1 MSWLVTFTR
10 RSSLNLKPAVG
21 RRLRANRNH
30 ATGNGKASSES
41 KAAAEARRN
50 EATAAAAAEESSKSG
65 DSVHPPPLLNPFP
78 LLAHATENIDL
89 ASRLRSYSN
98 TFGIIGALMCT
109 LSITALTMMPVES
122 EEGLTEKM
130 RLLLL
135 RGRNGSHHLYWSS
148 IWVYRKIDLKIST
161 LHHGLHHST
170 QVASVSV
177 FLRLLLGLLQQ
188 QLRHTLKFSCD
199 AIPIFLLR
207 FPSSRPCLLDLRG
220 QDFSLAWMTPGANL
234 YHG

>member
-1 MSWLVTFTR
+1 LYSLTFTR

-50 EATAAAAAEESSKSG
+50 EATAAAAEESSKSG
-65 DSVHPPPLLNPFP
+65 DSAHPPPLLNPFP
-78 LLAHATENIDL
+78 LLAHATDNIDL

-98 TFGIIGALMCT
+98 IFGIIGALMCT

-122 EEGLTEKM
+122 EEGLSEKNEAAATT
-130 RLLLL
+130 RKK
-135 RGRNGSHHLYWSS
+135 REPSS
-148 IWVYRKIDLKIST
+148 ILVKYLGVPKD
-161 LHHGLHHST
+161 
-170 QVASVSV
+170 
-177 FLRLLLGLLQQ
+177 RL